1 MLIFYVRHGDP
12 IYVPDQLTPLG
23 KRQAESVAKRLALY
37 GIDEV
42 YSSTSTRAMQTA
54 EPTCEI
60 TKNELHTLEWAHEKH
75 AFKDFALPYG
85 DGEKKTWI
93 FSHPD
98 YNNFLVSREVR
109 ELGYKWY
116 EHPRLAEFHLEQ
128 GIERVRREAY
138 DWMSSLGYEYDR
150 ETGLYKITAENPDKR
165 VALFAHEGFG
175 KVFLSVLLDIPYP
188 SFASH
193 FEMKHSG
200 VTVISLD
207 DSGKFDTRG
216 YARARVMTLSN
227 DSHLYRDGLPTDHI
241 STGIRVKY

>member
-1 MLIFYVRHGDP
+1 
-12 IYVPDQLTPLG
+12 
-23 KRQAESVAKRLALY
+23 
-37 GIDEV
+37 
-42 YSSTSTRAMQTA
+42 
-54 EPTCEI
+54 
-60 TKNELHTLEWAHEKH
+60 
-75 AFKDFALPYG
+75 
-85 DGEKKTWI
+85 
-93 FSHPD
+93 
-98 YNNFLVSREVR
+98 
-109 ELGYKWY
+109 
-116 EHPRLAEFHLEQ
+116 
-128 GIERVRREAY
+128 
-138 DWMSSLGYEYDR
+138 MSSLGYEYDR